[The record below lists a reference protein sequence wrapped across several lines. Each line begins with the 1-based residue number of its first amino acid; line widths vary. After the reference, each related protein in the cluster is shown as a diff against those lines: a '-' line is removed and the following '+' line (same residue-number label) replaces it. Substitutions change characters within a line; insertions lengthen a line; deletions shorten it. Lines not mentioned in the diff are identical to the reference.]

1 VKTFIPANQK
11 GGVGKTNTAFNFT
24 HYLAEQGK
32 RVLGVDGDEQ
42 GNYSRVMSEY
52 VQPGCGTSQL
62 FGDAPVV
69 LPTVSGAVTVIT
81 ADREKLR
88 AVERAGLSDA
98 QLVSNLRARLA
109 ELAPHFDY
117 LVIDSAGSNSRIAN
131 ALLFV
136 SDFVVIPTKI
146 DQDSI
151 DVSVEV
157 LKRVASIRHS
167 WNPSLVNLGILPN
180 EYDSRQPAQVKSLKA
195 LLGKYPQ
202 FIFPAFIADRSAYRE
217 ASAARTPVWHLKSE
231 TDGRT
236 KTSARDAAIEMRTVF
251 RMLLD
256 RMEAHHEP

>member
-1 VKTFIPANQK
+1 VKIFIPANQK

-42 GNYSRVMSEY
+42 GNYSRVMGEY
-52 VQPGCGTSQL
+52 VLPGIGASHL
-62 FGDAPVV
+62 FGDVSIATLKAP
-69 LPTVSGAVTVIT
+69 GAITVIQ

-88 AVERAGLSDA
+88 TIERSSVGDA
-98 QLVSNLRARLA
+98 QLVSNLRARLT
-109 ELAPHFDY
+109 ELAPCFDY
-117 LVIDSAGSNSRIAN
+117 VVIDSAGSNSRITN

-136 SDFVVIPTKI
+136 SDFAVIPTKI

-157 LKRVASIRHS
+157 LKRVASIKS
-167 WNPSLVNLGILPN
+167 TWNPALVNLGILPN

-195 LLGKYPQ
+195 LLGKYPH

-217 ASAARTPVWHLKSE
+217 ASAARMPVWRLKSE

-236 KTSARDAAIEMRTVF
+236 KTSAREAAIEMRTVF

-256 RMEAHHEP
+256 RMEEQA

>member
-1 VKTFIPANQK
+1 MKTFIPANQK

-24 HYLAEQGK
+24 HYLAEEAH

-42 GNYSRVMSEY
+42 GNYSRAMSDY
-52 VQPGCGTSQL
+52 VQPELGASQL
-62 FGDAPVV
+62 FGNMPIALPEHPGAITV
-69 LPTVSGAVTVIT
+69 LQ
-81 ADREKLR
+81 ADKEKLR
-88 AVERAGLSDA
+88 AVERSATSDA

-117 LVIDSAGSNSRIAN
+117 LVIDSAGSNSRITN

-136 SDFVVIPTKI
+136 SDFVIIPTKI

-157 LKRVASIRHS
+157 LKRVAAIKNA
-167 WNPSLVNLGILPN
+167 WNPTLVSLGILPN
-180 EYDSRQPAQVKSLKA
+180 EYDSRQPAQVKSLKT
-195 LLGKYPQ
+195 LFGQYPQ
-202 FIFPAFIADRSAYRE
+202 HVFPAFIADRSAYRE
-217 ASAARTPVWHLKSE
+217 ASAARTPVWRLRSD

-256 RMEAHHEP
+256 RMEAQS

>member
-24 HYLAEQGK
+24 HYLAEQGR

-52 VQPGCGTSQL
+52 VQPGFGASQL
-62 FGDAPVV
+62 FGDAPIS
-69 LPTVSGAVTVIT
+69 LPETSGAITVFR
-81 ADREKLR
+81 ADKEKLR
-88 AVERAGLSDA
+88 AVERAGASDA
-98 QLVSNLRARLA
+98 QLVSNLRMRLA
-109 ELAPHFDY
+109 ELSPCFDY

-136 SDFVVIPTKI
+136 SDYALIPTKI

-157 LKRVASIRHS
+157 LKRIASIKS
-167 WNPSLVNLGILPN
+167 TWNPSLVNLGILPN

-217 ASAARTPVWHLKSE
+217 ASAARIPVWRLKSE

-236 KTSARDAAIEMRTVF
+236 KTSAREAAIEIRTVF

-256 RMEAHHEP
+256 KMEAQP

>member
-1 VKTFIPANQK
+1 MKTFIPANQK

-52 VQPGCGTSQL
+52 VQPGMGASQL
-62 FGDAPVV
+62 FGDTPVDLPAATGSITV
-69 LPTVSGAVTVIT
+69 LQ

-88 AVERAGLSDA
+88 TVERAGLSDA

-109 ELAPHFDY
+109 ELAPRFDY
-117 LVIDSAGSNSRIAN
+117 LVIDSAGSNSRITN

-136 SDFVVIPTKI
+136 SDFAVIPTKI

-157 LKRVASIRHS
+157 LKRIASIRNT
-167 WNPSLVNLGILPN
+167 WNPAMVNLGILPN

-202 FIFPAFIADRSAYRE
+202 FIFPAYIADRSAYRE
-217 ASAARTPVWHLKSE
+217 ASAARTPVWRLKND
-231 TDGRT
+231 TDGRA

-256 RMEAHHEP
+256 RMEAQS

>member
-1 VKTFIPANQK
+1 MKIFIPANQK

-24 HYLAEQGK
+24 HFLAEEGNH
-32 RVLGVDGDEQ
+32 VLGVDGDEQ
-42 GNYSRVMSEY
+42 GNYSRAMADY
-52 VQPGCGTSQL
+52 IQPSVGASQL
-62 FGDAPVV
+62 FGDAPLAMSSAPGAIVV
-69 LPTVSGAVTVIT
+69 LH
-81 ADREKLR
+81 ADKDKLR
-88 AVERAGLSDA
+88 SVERAGLSDA

-109 ELAPHFDY
+109 ELAPRFDY

-136 SDFVVIPTKI
+136 SDFAVIPTKI

-157 LKRVASIRHS
+157 VKRIESIRRT
-167 WNPSLVNLGILPN
+167 WKPSLVNLGILPN

-217 ASAARTPVWHLKSE
+217 ASAARTPVWRLKSE

-236 KTSARDAAIEMRTVF
+236 KTSARDAAVEMRTVF

-256 RMEAHHEP
+256 RMEAQS

>member
-1 VKTFIPANQK
+1 MKTFIPANQK

-52 VQPGCGTSQL
+52 VQPGSGTSQL
-62 FGDAPVV
+62 FGEAPIV
-69 LPTVSGAVTVIT
+69 LPAVPGAVTVIP

-88 AVERAGLSDA
+88 EVERAELSDA
-98 QLVSNLRARLA
+98 QLVSNLRARLT

-157 LKRVASIRHS
+157 LKRVTTIRNS
-167 WNPSLVNLGILPN
+167 WNPSQVNLGILPN
-180 EYDSRQPAQVKSLKA
+180 EYDSRQPAQVKSLKD
-195 LLGKYPQ
+195 LLSKYPQ
-202 FIFPAFIADRSAYRE
+202 YIFPAFIADRSAYRE
-217 ASAARTPVWHLKSE
+217 ASAARTPVWRLKSE

-236 KTSARDAAIEMRTVF
+236 KTSTRDAAIEMRTVF
-251 RMLLD
+251 RMLLE
-256 RMEAHHEP
+256 RMEAQP

>member
-52 VQPGCGTSQL
+52 VQPGTGASQL
-62 FGDAPVV
+62 FGDAPVNLPEATGAITV
-69 LPTVSGAVTVIT
+69 LQ

-88 AVERAGLSDA
+88 IVERAGLSDA

-109 ELAPHFDY
+109 ELAPRFDY
-117 LVIDSAGSNSRIAN
+117 LVIDSAGSNSRITN

-136 SDFVVIPTKI
+136 SDFAVIPTKI

-157 LKRVASIRHS
+157 LKRIASIRS
-167 WNPSLVNLGILPN
+167 TWNPTMVNLGILPN

-202 FIFPAFIADRSAYRE
+202 FIFPAYIADRSAYRE
-217 ASAARTPVWHLKSE
+217 ASAARTPVWRLKNDF
-231 TDGRT
+231 DGRA

-256 RMEAHHEP
+256 RMEAQS

>member
-1 VKTFIPANQK
+1 MKTFIPANQK

-52 VQPGCGTSQL
+52 VQQGAGASHL
-62 FGDAPVV
+62 FGDVPVV
-69 LPTVSGAVTVIT
+69 LPDAPGAITVLQ
-81 ADREKLR
+81 ADKESLR
-88 AVERAGLSDA
+88 AVERATASDA
-98 QLVSNLRARLA
+98 QLVANLRMRIA
-109 ELAPHFDY
+109 ELAPRFDY

-136 SDFVVIPTKI
+136 SDFAVIPTKI

-157 LKRVASIRHS
+157 LKRVASIRNS
-167 WNPSLVNLGILPN
+167 WNPALVNLGILPN

-202 FIFPAFIADRSAYRE
+202 HIFPAYIADRSAYRE
-217 ASAARTPVWHLKSE
+217 ASAARTPVWRLKSE

-236 KTSARDAAIEMRTVF
+236 KSSARDAAIEMRAVF

-256 RMEAHHEP
+256 RMEAQS

>member
-1 VKTFIPANQK
+1 MKTFIPANQK

-52 VQPGCGTSQL
+52 VQPGSATSQL
-62 FGDAPVV
+62 FGDAPIV
-69 LPTVSGAVTVIT
+69 LPSVLGAVTVLP

-88 AVERAGLSDA
+88 EVERTGLSDA

-109 ELAPHFDY
+109 ELAPYFDY

-157 LKRVASIRHS
+157 LKRVTSIRNS

-180 EYDSRQPAQVKSLKA
+180 EYDSRQPAQVKSLKE
-195 LLGKYPQ
+195 LFGKYPQ

-217 ASAARTPVWHLKSE
+217 ASVARTPVWRLKGE

-236 KTSARDAAIEMRTVF
+236 KTSARDAAVEMRTVF

-256 RMEAHHEP
+256 RMEA

>member
-1 VKTFIPANQK
+1 MKTFIPANQK

-42 GNYSRVMSEY
+42 GNYSRVMSDY
-52 VQPGCGTSQL
+52 VQPGSSTSQL
-62 FGDAPVV
+62 FGDAPMTPPSAPSAITV
-69 LPTVSGAVTVIT
+69 LP
-81 ADREKLR
+81 ADRERLR
-88 AVERAGLSDA
+88 EVERTGMSDA
-98 QLVSNLRARLA
+98 QLVYNLRARLT

-157 LKRVASIRHS
+157 LKRVASIRNS

-180 EYDSRQPAQVKSLKA
+180 EYDSRQPAQVKSLKE
-195 LLGKYPQ
+195 LFGKYPQ

-217 ASAARTPVWHLKSE
+217 ASAARTPVWRLKNE
-231 TDGRT
+231 ADGRT
-236 KTSARDAAIEMRTVF
+236 KTSSRDAAVEMRTVF
-251 RMLLD
+251 RMLLE
-256 RMEAHHEP
+256 RMESQP

>member
-1 VKTFIPANQK
+1 VKIFIPANQK

-42 GNYSRVMSEY
+42 GNYSRVMGEY
-52 VQPGCGTSQL
+52 VLPGIGASHL
-62 FGDAPVV
+62 FGDVSV
-69 LPTVSGAVTVIT
+69 LIPEATGAITVIQ

-88 AVERAGLSDA
+88 ARERSSVGDA
-98 QLVSNLRARLA
+98 QLVSNLRARLT
-109 ELAPHFDY
+109 ELGPRFDY
-117 LVIDSAGSNSRIAN
+117 VVIDSAGSNSRITN

-136 SDFVVIPTKI
+136 SDFAVIPTKI

-157 LKRVASIRHS
+157 LKRVASIKS
-167 WNPSLVNLGILPN
+167 AWNPALVNLGILPN

-195 LLGKYPQ
+195 LLGKYPH

-217 ASAARTPVWHLKSE
+217 ASAGRTPVWRLKSE

-236 KTSARDAAIEMRTVF
+236 KTSAREAAIEMRTVF

-256 RMEAHHEP
+256 RMEEQA

>member
-1 VKTFIPANQK
+1 MKTFIPANQK

-52 VQPGCGTSQL
+52 VQPGSGTSQL
-62 FGDAPVV
+62 FGDAPIV
-69 LPTVSGAVTVIT
+69 LPAAPGAVTVLQ

-88 AVERAGLSDA
+88 EVERTGLSDA

-109 ELAPHFDY
+109 ELAPRFDY

-157 LKRVASIRHS
+157 LKRVTSIRNS
-167 WNPSLVNLGILPN
+167 WNPSMVNLGILPN
-180 EYDSRQPAQVKSLKA
+180 EYDSRQPAQVKSLRE
-195 LLGKYPQ
+195 LFGKYPQ

-217 ASAARTPVWHLKSE
+217 ASAARTPVWRLKSE
-231 TDGRT
+231 SDGRT
-236 KTSARDAAIEMRTVF
+236 KTSARDAAVEMRTVF

-256 RMEAHHEP
+256 RMEAQS

>member
-1 VKTFIPANQK
+1 MKTFIPANQK

-32 RVLGVDGDEQ
+32 RVLGLDGDEQ
-42 GNYSRVMSEY
+42 GNYSRAMSEY
-52 VQPGCGTSQL
+52 VQPGAGASQL
-62 FGDAPVV
+62 FGEAPVV
-69 LPTVSGAVTVIT
+69 LPDRPGAITVIQ
-81 ADREKLR
+81 ADRENLR
-88 AVERAGLSDA
+88 AVERSTVSDA

-109 ELAPHFDY
+109 ELAPRFDY
-117 LVIDSAGSNSRIAN
+117 LVIDSAGSNSRVTN

-136 SDFVVIPTKI
+136 SDFAVIPTKI

-157 LKRVASIRHS
+157 LKRVASIRNT

-180 EYDSRQPAQVKSLKA
+180 EYDSRQPAQVKSLKE
-195 LLGKYPQ
+195 LLGNYPQ

-217 ASAARTPVWHLKSE
+217 ASAAKTPVWRLKSE

-256 RMEAHHEP
+256 RMEA

>member
-1 VKTFIPANQK
+1 MKIFIPANQK

-42 GNYSRVMSEY
+42 GNYSRVMGEY
-52 VQPGCGTSQL
+52 VQPGVGASQL
-62 FGDAPVV
+62 FGDSPLALPHAPGAITV
-69 LPTVSGAVTVIT
+69 LH
-81 ADREKLR
+81 ADKEKLR
-88 AVERAGLSDA
+88 MVERAGVSDA
-98 QLVSNLRARLA
+98 QLVHNLRARLA
-109 ELAPHFDY
+109 ELAPRFDY
-117 LVIDSAGSNSRIAN
+117 LVIDSAGSNSRITN

-136 SDFVVIPTKI
+136 SDFAVIPTKI

-157 LKRVASIRHS
+157 AKRIATIRHT
-167 WNPSLVNLGILPN
+167 WNPSLVSLGILPN

-217 ASAARTPVWHLKSE
+217 ASAARTPVWRLKSE
-231 TDGRT
+231 ADGRT
-236 KTSARDAAIEMRTVF
+236 KTSARDAAVEIRTVF
-251 RMLLD
+251 RMLVD
-256 RMEAHHEP
+256 RMETAS

>member
-1 VKTFIPANQK
+1 MKIFIPANQK

-24 HYLAEQGK
+24 HFLAEEGN

-52 VQPGCGTSQL
+52 VQPGTGASQL
-62 FGDAPVV
+62 FGDAPVELSAATGAITV
-69 LPTVSGAVTVIT
+69 LQ

-109 ELAPHFDY
+109 ELAPRFDY
-117 LVIDSAGSNSRIAN
+117 LVIDSAGSNSRITN

-136 SDFVVIPTKI
+136 SDFAVIPTKI

-157 LKRVASIRHS
+157 LKRIASIRS
-167 WNPSLVNLGILPN
+167 TWNPGMVNLGILPN

-202 FIFPAFIADRSAYRE
+202 FIFPAYIADRSAYRE
-217 ASAARTPVWHLKSE
+217 ASAARTPVWRLKNDF
-231 TDGRT
+231 DGRA

-256 RMEAHHEP
+256 RMEAQS

>member
-1 VKTFIPANQK
+1 MKTFIPANQK

-24 HYLAEQGK
+24 HYLAEEGK

-52 VQPGCGTSQL
+52 VQVGAGASQL

-69 LPTVSGAVTVIT
+69 LPDVTGAITVLP
-81 ADREKLR
+81 ADKAELR
-88 AVERAGLSDA
+88 AVERAGASDA
-98 QLVSNLRARLA
+98 QLVSNLRMRLA
-109 ELAPHFDY
+109 ELAPRFDY

-136 SDFVVIPTKI
+136 SDFAVIPTKI

-157 LKRVASIRHS
+157 LKRVVSIRNS
-167 WNPSLVNLGILPN
+167 WNPGLVNLGILPN

-195 LLGKYPQ
+195 LLGRYPQ
-202 FIFPAFIADRSAYRE
+202 HIFPAYIADRSAYRE
-217 ASAARTPVWHLKSE
+217 ASAAKTPVWRLKSE

-236 KTSARDAAIEMRTVF
+236 KTSAREAAVEMRAVF

-256 RMEAHHEP
+256 RMEAQS

>member
-42 GNYSRVMSEY
+42 GNYSRVMGAY

-62 FGDAPVV
+62 FGDAPIVLLDDPGAVAV
-69 LPTVSGAVTVIT
+69 LP

-88 AVERAGLSDA
+88 AVERCGLSDA

-131 ALLFV
+131 ALLFI

-157 LKRVASIRHS
+157 LKRVASIRNS

-180 EYDSRQPAQVKSLKA
+180 EYDSRQPAQVKSLKD

-217 ASAARTPVWHLKSE
+217 ASAARTPVWRLKSE
-231 TDGRT
+231 ADGRI

-251 RMLLD
+251 RMLLE
-256 RMEAHHEP
+256 RMEAQS

>member
-1 VKTFIPANQK
+1 MKTFIPANQK

-52 VQPGCGTSQL
+52 VQQGAGASQL
-62 FGDAPVV
+62 FGDVPVV
-69 LPTVSGAVTVIT
+69 LSNESRTIIVLQ
-81 ADREKLR
+81 ADKEKLR
-88 AVERAGLSDA
+88 AVERADASDA
-98 QLVSNLRARLA
+98 QLVSNLRMRLA
-109 ELAPHFDY
+109 ELAPRFDY
-117 LVIDSAGSNSRIAN
+117 VVIDSAGSNSRIAN

-136 SDFVVIPTKI
+136 SDFTVIPTKI

-157 LKRVASIRHS
+157 LKRVASIRNS
-167 WNPSLVNLGILPN
+167 WNPALVNLGILPN

-202 FIFPAFIADRSAYRE
+202 HIFPAYIADRSAYRE
-217 ASAARTPVWHLKSE
+217 ASAARTPVWRLKSE
-231 TDGRT
+231 ADGRT
-236 KTSARDAAIEMRTVF
+236 KTSAREAAIEMRIVF

-256 RMEAHHEP
+256 RMEAQS

>member
-1 VKTFIPANQK
+1 MKTFIPANQK

-52 VQPGCGTSQL
+52 VRPGTGANQL
-62 FGDAPVV
+62 FGDAPVDLPEATGAITV
-69 LPTVSGAVTVIT
+69 LQ

-88 AVERAGLSDA
+88 IVERSGLSDA

-109 ELAPHFDY
+109 ELAPRFDY

-136 SDFVVIPTKI
+136 SDFALIPTKI

-157 LKRVASIRHS
+157 LKRVASIRNS
-167 WNPSLVNLGILPN
+167 WNPSLVSLGILPN
-180 EYDSRQPAQVKSLKA
+180 EYDSRQPTQVKSLKT
-195 LLGKYPQ
+195 LLGNYPQ
-202 FIFPAFIADRSAYRE
+202 HIFPAYIADRSAYRE
-217 ASAARTPVWHLKSE
+217 ASAARIPVWRLKSE
-231 TDGRT
+231 TDGRI
-236 KTSARDAAIEMRTVF
+236 KSSAREAAIEMRAVF

-256 RMEAHHEP
+256 RMEAQS

>member
-1 VKTFIPANQK
+1 VKIFIPANQK

-24 HYLAEQGK
+24 HFLAEEGN

-42 GNYSRVMSEY
+42 GNYSRAMSDY
-52 VQPGCGTSQL
+52 VQAGTGASQL
-62 FGDAPVV
+62 FGDTPIALPNAAGAITV
-69 LPTVSGAVTVIT
+69 LP
-81 ADREKLR
+81 ADKEKLR
-88 AVERAGLSDA
+88 AVERSGASDA

-109 ELAPHFDY
+109 ELAPYFDY
-117 LVIDSAGSNSRIAN
+117 LVIDSAGSNSRITN

-136 SDFVVIPTKI
+136 SDFAVIPTKI

-157 LKRVASIRHS
+157 LKRIASIKS
-167 WNPSLVNLGILPN
+167 TWNPSMVNLGILPN

-217 ASAARTPVWHLKSE
+217 ASAARTPVWRLKSE
-231 TDGRT
+231 TDGRP
-236 KTSARDAAIEMRTVF
+236 KTSARDAAVEMRTVF

-256 RMEAHHEP
+256 RMEAQS

>member
-1 VKTFIPANQK
+1 MKTFIPANQK

-24 HYLAEQGK
+24 HYLAEEAN

-42 GNYSRVMSEY
+42 GNYSRAMSDY
-52 VQPGCGTSQL
+52 VQPGLGASLL
-62 FGDAPVV
+62 FGDVPIV
-69 LPTVSGAVTVIT
+69 LPDASGAITVLQ
-81 ADREKLR
+81 ADKENLR
-88 AVERAGLSDA
+88 AVERAATSDA

-109 ELAPHFDY
+109 ELAPRFDY
-117 LVIDSAGSNSRIAN
+117 LIIDSAGSNSRITN

-157 LKRVASIRHS
+157 LKRVASIKNR
-167 WNPSLVNLGILPN
+167 WNPALVNLGILPN
-180 EYDSRQPAQVKSLKA
+180 EYDSRQPAQVKSLKT
-195 LLGKYPQ
+195 LFGKYPQ
-202 FIFPAFIADRSAYRE
+202 HIFPAYIADRSAYRE
-217 ASAARTPVWHLKSE
+217 ASAARTPVWRLKSE

-236 KTSARDAAIEMRTVF
+236 KTSARDAAIEMRAVF

-256 RMEAHHEP
+256 RMEAQP